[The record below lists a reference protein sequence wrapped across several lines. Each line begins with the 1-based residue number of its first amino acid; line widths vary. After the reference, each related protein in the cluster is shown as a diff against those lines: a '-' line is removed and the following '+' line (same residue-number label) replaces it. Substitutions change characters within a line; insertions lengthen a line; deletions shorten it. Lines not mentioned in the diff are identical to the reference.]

1 MYEFADSL
9 FFEKGLSIRINN
21 DTASP
26 FLFVDY
32 DFRYPDLNMTYEHF
46 HDFYEI
52 MIPIDDGVSH
62 LIGGRY
68 ITLKRGD
75 VLFLRPHML
84 HKSIYSGAGE
94 RRIIIDFRLPEAL
107 ETGRSYSMRILQPFF
122 LDKTRI
128 IHPFFQ
134 NYQQI

>member
-68 ITLKRGD
+68 ITLNRGY
-75 VLFLRPHML
+75 VMFLRPHML
-84 HKSIYSGAGE
+84 HKTIYSLAG
-94 RRIIIDFRLPEAL
+94 
-107 ETGRSYSMRILQPFF
+107 
-122 LDKTRI
+122 
-128 IHPFFQ
+128 
-134 NYQQI
+134 